1 MSASDDRSGEGRGG
15 LDRPR
20 QGAGGAVLEAT
31 GLRVAYGGNPALD
44 LPHLA
49 LRPGEL
55 VGVVGANGAGKSTLV
70 NALLGW
76 SRGAPRVSGTVTLA
90 GEDVS
95 ALPTHE
101 RVRRGLLLVPEGGP
115 VFSRLTVQENLA
127 AAEAPDD
134 PSRRGYSEAEVFELF
149 PRLAE
154 RLDQEGVAT
163 LVTLPRDSEPPAVQ
177 GCAVLRPAPFD
188 RVSAVDAFLDHW
200 QPDLALVAESEIW
213 PNTVMALD
221 ERSIPLVLVN
231 ARMSDRSFR
240 RWQKM
245 PRVIGSLLE
254 RFALCLAQTQEDAER
269 LARLG
274 APRVL
279 MAGNLKFDAAPPPA
293 DPRAVAQLSGL
304 VAGRPLWL
312 AASTHPGEDGVV
324 VAVHR
329 ALARRHPNL
338 LTIIAPRHPH
348 RGPEVAGI
356 AEQAGLS
363 AARRSEGMQ
372 PERGT
377 DVYVADTVGEMGL
390 FYRLS
395 PVVLMGGTLVPIGGH
410 NPIEPAKLGSAIL
423 HGPHVHTAAEI
434 YGAIDEARGA
444 LMVED
449 SATLARAVSG
459 LLTDTALTRDMA
471 RAASEAVHALG
482 GAVDRTMQSIEPF
495 IVQAKLGGRR

>member
-1 MSASDDRSGEGRGG
+1 MSLPLAFRAYRAATAALEPAVLGLLYWRQTRGREERSRLGERQGHPGRQRPEGHLIWVHGASIGETLSLLPVVERLTQQGLSVLVTSGTRTSASLIARRLPPGAAHQFVPVDV
-15 LDRPR
+15 PR
-20 QGAGGAVLEAT
+20 
-31 GLRVAYGGNPALD
+31 Y
-44 LPHLA
+44 
-49 LRPGEL
+49 
-55 VGVVGANGAGKSTLV
+55 
-70 NALLGW
+70 
-76 SRGAPRVSGTVTLA
+76 
-90 GEDVS
+90 
-95 ALPTHE
+95 
-101 RVRRGLLLVPEGGP
+101 VRR
-115 VFSRLTVQENLA
+115 
-127 AAEAPDD
+127 
-134 PSRRGYSEAEVFELF
+134 
-149 PRLAE
+149 
-154 RLDQEGVAT
+154 
-163 LVTLPRDSEPPAVQ
+163 
-177 GCAVLRPAPFD
+177 
-188 RVSAVDAFLDHW
+188 FLDHW
-200 QPDLALVAESEIW
+200 RPDLALVAESEIW
-213 PNTVMALD
+213 PNTIMALD
-221 ERSIPLVLVN
+221 ERGIPLVLVN

-324 VAVHR
+324 AAVHR
-329 ALARRHPNL
+329 ALAKRHPNL

-434 YGAIDEARGA
+434 YGAIDKAGGA

-449 SATLARAVSG
+449 SATLARAVSR

-495 IVQAKLGGRR
+495 IVQAKLGARS

>member
-1 MSASDDRSGEGRGG
+1 MSFPLLFRTYRTMVSVLEPAVLGLLYWRQRQGREDRTRLGERQGYPSRQRPKGHLIWVHGASIGETLSLLPVVERLTQQGLSVLVTSGTRTSASLIARRLPPGAAHQFVPVDV
-15 LDRPR
+15 PR
-20 QGAGGAVLEAT
+20 
-31 GLRVAYGGNPALD
+31 Y
-44 LPHLA
+44 
-49 LRPGEL
+49 
-55 VGVVGANGAGKSTLV
+55 
-70 NALLGW
+70 
-76 SRGAPRVSGTVTLA
+76 
-90 GEDVS
+90 
-95 ALPTHE
+95 
-101 RVRRGLLLVPEGGP
+101 VRR
-115 VFSRLTVQENLA
+115 
-127 AAEAPDD
+127 
-134 PSRRGYSEAEVFELF
+134 
-149 PRLAE
+149 
-154 RLDQEGVAT
+154 
-163 LVTLPRDSEPPAVQ
+163 
-177 GCAVLRPAPFD
+177 
-188 RVSAVDAFLDHW
+188 FLDHW
-200 QPDLALVAESEIW
+200 RPDLALVAESEIW

-221 ERSIPLVLVN
+221 ERGIPLVLVN

-329 ALARRHPNL
+329 ALAKRHPNL

-356 AEQAGLS
+356 AEQAGLR

-459 LLTDTALTRDMA
+459 LLADTALTRDMA